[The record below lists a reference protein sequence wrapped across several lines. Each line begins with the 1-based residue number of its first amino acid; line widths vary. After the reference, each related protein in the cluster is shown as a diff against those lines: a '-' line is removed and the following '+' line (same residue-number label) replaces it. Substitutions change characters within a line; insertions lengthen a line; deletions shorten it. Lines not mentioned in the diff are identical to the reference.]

1 LRTESGPDPRAI
13 TSLTLGFAEACT
25 GPPSP
30 TCWGVSNFVSKANL
44 TNLITGASIASGAT
58 LTINL
63 TDKGEPGS
71 ADSFSVDLRS
81 GSTILFSSNWSGTL
95 TSEQVLGGGNLVVH

>member
-1 LRTESGPDPRAI
+1 MVRRQRAAAALLAAAFTACSLVLFSGAAPGDHRQWLLHGFDG
-13 TSLTLGFAEACT
+13 TS
-25 GPPSP
+25 
-30 TCWGVSNFVSKANL
+30 V
-44 TNLITGASIASGAT
+44 AT

-63 TDKGEPGS
+63 TDKCEPGS